1 MIQKLSLPQQHKI
14 KNESSPQERSII
26 RFATW
31 QLFILLYLQKF
42 AIGPVSFQISV
53 PMMVMFVC
61 LMYLLVQRR
70 ISLSPVRMGLYLV
83 FVGCSILSQILANTT
98 GSIPSVLELFLIYF
112 FVTASA
118 PLSEAGYYRVL
129 NDFIKL
135 MIVPASIGLCQYGIQ
150 RITGGGD
157 PISIEPFVPKSF
169 LLQGFYYDAHFPMW
183 YDVFQRPNGLF
194 FLEPSF
200 FSFFTASAAIIE
212 ITYFKR
218 PALIALMTIATV
230 FSFGGT
236 GLAMLVVAA
245 PLLLARQSPRLV
257 LPLVIVGIVGLV
269 SALMLGAN
277 LPLLSRMNE
286 LDTGGA
292 SGSMRLV
299 VPLNSLIKLLSDPS
313 YLFTGTGAGSTTS
326 DLGSAWPMLKLTNEY
341 GVITM
346 LAFVFLYASAFFGS
360 YNIPIKIATTVI
372 FHFTGGYL
380 HDSSIVQF
388 FALIFCMTEP
398 VRSPVKSYYTERQAN
413 YV

>member
-1 MIQKLSLPQQHKI
+1 MIRTLSLPQRYEVR
-14 KNESSPQERSII
+14 NESLQQERSVI

-31 QLFILLYLQKF
+31 QLFILLYLEKF
-42 AIGPVSFQISV
+42 AIGPVSFQIHA
-53 PMMVMFVC
+53 PMVAFFVC
-61 LMYLLVQRR
+61 LMYMLVQRR
-70 ISLSPVRMGLYLV
+70 ISLSPVRMGPYLV
-83 FVGCSILSQILANTT
+83 FVGCSILSQTLVNKI

-112 FVTASA
+112 FVTTSA
-118 PLSEAGYYRVL
+118 PLSETGYCRVL
-129 NDFIKL
+129 NNFIKL
-135 MIVPASIGLCQYGIQ
+135 MIVPASIGLCQFGIQ
-150 RITGGGD
+150 KITGGGD

-169 LLQGFYYDAHFPMW
+169 LLQGYYYDEHYPMW

-218 PALIALMTIATV
+218 PALIALMTMATI

-236 GLAMLVVAA
+236 GLTMLVVAA
-245 PLLLARQSPRLV
+245 PLLLARQSPRLA

-269 SALMLGAN
+269 SALMLGAD

-286 LDTGGA
+286 LDAGGA

-299 VPLNSLIKLLSDPS
+299 VPLNRLIELLSDPS

-326 DLGSAWPMLKLTNEY
+326 DLGSAWPMLKLTKEY
-341 GVITM
+341 GIITM
-346 LAFVFLYASAFFGS
+346 FAFMLLYASVFVGS
-360 YNIPIKIATTVI
+360 YNIPVKIAVAII

-380 HDSSIVQF
+380 LDSLIVQF
-388 FALIFCMTEP
+388 FTLIFCMTEP
-398 VRSPVKSYYTERQAN
+398 VRSPVRSFYTERQGN

>member
-1 MIQKLSLPQQHKI
+1 
-14 KNESSPQERSII
+14 
-26 RFATW
+26 
-31 QLFILLYLQKF
+31 
-42 AIGPVSFQISV
+42 
-53 PMMVMFVC
+53 
-61 LMYLLVQRR
+61 
-70 ISLSPVRMGLYLV
+70 
-83 FVGCSILSQILANTT
+83 
-98 GSIPSVLELFLIYF
+98 LFLIYF

-118 PLSEAGYYRVL
+118 PLSETGYYRVL
-129 NDFIKL
+129 NNFIKL

-150 RITGGGD
+150 KITGGGD

-169 LLQGFYYDAHFPMW
+169 FLQGFYYDAHYPMW

-245 PLLLARQSPRLV
+245 PLLLARQSPRPV

-269 SALMLGAN
+269 SALMLGAD

-299 VPLNSLIKLLSDPS
+299 VPLNSLIELLSDPT
-313 YLFTGTGAGSTTS
+313 YLFTGTGAGSTF
-326 DLGSAWPMLKLTNEY
+326 DLGSAWPVLKLTNEY

-360 YNIPIKIATTVI
+360 YNIPIKIAATII

-380 HDSSIVQF
+380 HDSLIVQF
-388 FALIFCMTEP
+388 FTLIFCMTEP
-398 VRSPVKSYYTERQAN
+398 VRGPVKSYYTERQAN

>member
-1 MIQKLSLPQQHKI
+1 LR
-14 KNESSPQERSII
+14 N
-26 RFATW
+26 
-31 QLFILLYLQKF
+31 FI
-42 AIGPVSFQISV
+42 
-53 PMMVMFVC
+53 
-61 LMYLLVQRR
+61 
-70 ISLSPVRMGLYLV
+70 
-83 FVGCSILSQILANTT
+83 N
-98 GSIPSVLELFLIYF
+98 
-112 FVTASA
+112 
-118 PLSEAGYYRVL
+118 
-129 NDFIKL
+129 L

-150 RITGGGD
+150 KITGGGD
-157 PISIEPFVPKSF
+157 PISIEPFMPKSF
-169 LLQGFYYDAHFPMW
+169 LLQGFVYDAHYPMW

-212 ITYFKR
+212 ITYFQR
-218 PALIALMTIATV
+218 PTLIALMTMATI

-236 GLAMLVVAA
+236 GLTMLVVAA

-269 SALMLGAN
+269 SVWMLGTN

-299 VPLNSLIKLLSDPS
+299 VPLNRLIELLSDPS

-326 DLGSAWPMLKLTNEY
+326 DLGSAWPMLKLTKEY
-341 GVITM
+341 GIITM
-346 LAFVFLYASAFFGS
+346 FAFMLLYASVFVGS
-360 YNIPIKIATTVI
+360 YNIPVKIAAAII

-380 HDSSIVQF
+380 LDSLIVQF
-388 FALIFCMTEP
+388 FTLIFCMTEP
-398 VRSPVKSYYTERQAN
+398 VRSPVRSFYTERQGN